1 MKNITD
7 MTFNAKDKAR
17 AQMITRIIGMAVI
30 GLFVFVVIYYPQ
42 VSALA
47 AEAGEG
53 AALVSNTVG
62 KVYDI
67 MAAFVS
73 SVGSI
78 IVLWM
83 VFEMGIAVQS
93 QEGTM
98 QANGIKKV
106 GGGLVMVL
114 APQLINGTYAWQLFC
129 TYNNNSI
136 LFCQKST
143 GFYRVL

>member
-1 MKNITD
+1 MYQNITD
-7 MTFNAKDKAR
+7 MALNAKDKAR
-17 AQMITRIIGMAVI
+17 IQMITRITAMAVI

-42 VSALA
+42 VSAVA
-47 AEAGEG
+47 ADAGEG

-73 SVGSI
+73 SVGAI

-83 VFEMGIAVQS
+83 LFEMGMAVQS

-114 APQLINGTYAWQLFC
+114 APQLISGL
-129 TYNNNSI
+129 I
-136 LFCQKST
+136 
-143 GFYRVL
+143 

>member
-1 MKNITD
+1 MFKTEVIST
-7 MTFNAKDKAR
+7 KDKSKE
-17 AQMITRIIGMAVI
+17 QMIRKIIELAFI
-30 GLFVFVVIYYPQ
+30 GLLVFIVMYYPQ
-42 VSALA
+42 VSVFA
-47 AEAGEG
+47 ADAADG
-53 AALVSNTVG
+53 AELVSNTVG

-73 SVGSI
+73 SVGAI

-83 VFEMGIAVQS
+83 LFEMGMAVQS

-114 APQLINGTYAWQLFC
+114 APQLISAL
-129 TYNNNSI
+129 I
-136 LFCQKST
+136 
-143 GFYRVL
+143 

>member
-1 MKNITD
+1 MVDENIND
-7 MTFNAKDKAR
+7 LRWEIKIMYQNIANMRFDAKEKEKV
-17 AQMITRIIGMAVI
+17 QMITRIISIAVI
-30 GLFVFVVIYYPQ
+30 GLFVFIVMYYPQ
-42 VSALA
+42 TAVFA
-47 AEAGEG
+47 ADASEG
-53 AALVSNTVG
+53 AQLVSDTVG

-73 SVGSI
+73 SVGAI

-83 VFEMGIAVQS
+83 LFEMGMAVQS

-114 APQLINGTYAWQLFC
+114 APQLISAL
-129 TYNNNSI
+129 I
-136 LFCQKST
+136 
-143 GFYRVL
+143 

>member
-1 MKNITD
+1 MVDENINDLRLEIKIMYQNIANT
-7 MTFNAKDKAR
+7 TFDAKEKEKV
-17 AQMITRIIGMAVI
+17 QMITRIISMAVI
-30 GLFVFVVIYYPQ
+30 GLFVFIVMYYPQ
-42 VSALA
+42 TAVFA
-47 AEAGEG
+47 ADASEG
-53 AALVSNTVG
+53 AQLVSDTVG

-73 SVGSI
+73 SVGAI

-83 VFEMGIAVQS
+83 LFEMGMAVQS

-114 APQLINGTYAWQLFC
+114 APQLISAL
-129 TYNNNSI
+129 I
-136 LFCQKST
+136 
-143 GFYRVL
+143 

>member
-1 MKNITD
+1 
-7 MTFNAKDKAR
+7 
-17 AQMITRIIGMAVI
+17 MIHS
-30 GLFVFVVIYYPQ
+30 YPQ
-42 VSALA
+42 TAVFA
-47 AEAGEG
+47 ADAGEG

-73 SVGSI
+73 SVGAI

-83 VFEMGIAVQS
+83 LFEMGMAVQS

-114 APQLINGTYAWQLFC
+114 APQLISGL
-129 TYNNNSI
+129 I
-136 LFCQKST
+136 
-143 GFYRVL
+143 

>member
-1 MKNITD
+1 MGSEMCIRD
-7 MTFNAKDKAR
+7 R
-17 AQMITRIIGMAVI
+17 
-30 GLFVFVVIYYPQ
+30 
-42 VSALA
+42 
-47 AEAGEG
+47 AGEG

-114 APQLINGTYAWQLFC
+114 APQLINGLIY
-129 TYNNNSI
+129 I
-136 LFCQKST
+136 
-143 GFYRVL
+143 

>member
-1 MKNITD
+1 MYQNITD
-7 MTFNAKDKAR
+7 MALNAKDKAR
-17 AQMITRIIGMAVI
+17 IQMITRITAMAVI
-30 GLFVFVVIYYPQ
+30 GLFVFVVMYYPQ

-47 AEAGEG
+47 ADAGEG

-73 SVGSI
+73 SVGAI

-83 VFEMGIAVQS
+83 LFEMGMAVQS

-114 APQLINGTYAWQLFC
+114 APQLISGL
-129 TYNNNSI
+129 I
-136 LFCQKST
+136 
-143 GFYRVL
+143 

>member
-1 MKNITD
+1 MVDKNIND
-7 MTFNAKDKAR
+7 LRWEIKIMYQNIANMRFDAKEKEKV
-17 AQMITRIIGMAVI
+17 QMITRIISMAVI
-30 GLFVFVVIYYPQ
+30 GLFVFIVMYYPQ
-42 VSALA
+42 TAVFA
-47 AEAGEG
+47 ADASEG
-53 AALVSNTVG
+53 AQLVSDTVG

-73 SVGSI
+73 SVGAI

-83 VFEMGIAVQS
+83 LFEMGMAVQS

-114 APQLINGTYAWQLFC
+114 APQLISAL
-129 TYNNNSI
+129 I
-136 LFCQKST
+136 
-143 GFYRVL
+143 

>member
-1 MKNITD
+1 MYQNIANMRFD
-7 MTFNAKDKAR
+7 AKEKEKV
-17 AQMITRIIGMAVI
+17 QMITRIINIAVI
-30 GLFVFVVIYYPQ
+30 GLFVFIVMYYPQ
-42 VSALA
+42 TAVFA
-47 AEAGEG
+47 ADASEG
-53 AALVSNTVG
+53 AQLVSDTVG

-73 SVGSI
+73 SVGAI

-83 VFEMGIAVQS
+83 LFEMGMAVQS

-114 APQLINGTYAWQLFC
+114 APQLIGAL
-129 TYNNNSI
+129 I
-136 LFCQKST
+136 
-143 GFYRVL
+143 

>member
-1 MKNITD
+1 MYQNIANMRFD
-7 MTFNAKDKAR
+7 AKEKEKV
-17 AQMITRIIGMAVI
+17 QMITRIINIAVI
-30 GLFVFVVIYYPQ
+30 GLFVFIVMYYPQ
-42 VSALA
+42 TAVFA
-47 AEAGEG
+47 ADASEG
-53 AALVSNTVG
+53 AQLVSDTVG

-73 SVGSI
+73 SVGAI

-83 VFEMGIAVQS
+83 LFEMGMAVQS

-114 APQLINGTYAWQLFC
+114 APQLISAL
-129 TYNNNSI
+129 I
-136 LFCQKST
+136 
-143 GFYRVL
+143 

>member
-1 MKNITD
+1 MYQNMAN
-7 MTFNAKDKAR
+7 MTFDAKEKEKV
-17 AQMITRIIGMAVI
+17 QMITRIISMAVI
-30 GLFVFVVIYYPQ
+30 GLFVFIVMYYPQ
-42 VSALA
+42 TAVFA
-47 AEAGEG
+47 ADASEG
-53 AALVSNTVG
+53 AQLVSNSIG
-62 KVYDI
+62 KVYDM

-83 VFEMGIAVQS
+83 LFEMGLAVQS

-114 APQLINGTYAWQLFC
+114 APQLISAL
-129 TYNNNSI
+129 I
-136 LFCQKST
+136 
-143 GFYRVL
+143 

>member
-1 MKNITD
+1 MYQNMAN
-7 MTFNAKDKAR
+7 MTFDAKEKEKV
-17 AQMITRIIGMAVI
+17 QMITRIINIAVI
-30 GLFVFVVIYYPQ
+30 GLFVFIVMYYPQ
-42 VSALA
+42 TAVFA
-47 AEAGEG
+47 ADASEG
-53 AALVSNTVG
+53 AQLVSDTVG

-73 SVGSI
+73 SVGAI

-83 VFEMGIAVQS
+83 LFEMGMAVQS

-114 APQLINGTYAWQLFC
+114 APQLIGAL
-129 TYNNNSI
+129 I
-136 LFCQKST
+136 
-143 GFYRVL
+143 

>member
-1 MKNITD
+1 MFDENINDLRLEIKIMYQNIANT
-7 MTFNAKDKAR
+7 TFAAKEKEKV
-17 AQMITRIIGMAVI
+17 QMITKIISMAVI
-30 GLFVFVVIYYPQ
+30 GLFVFIVMYYPQ
-42 VSALA
+42 TAVFA
-47 AEAGEG
+47 ADASEG
-53 AALVSNTVG
+53 AQLVSNSIG
-62 KVYDI
+62 KVYDM

-83 VFEMGIAVQS
+83 LFEMGLAVQS

-114 APQLINGTYAWQLFC
+114 APQLISAL
-129 TYNNNSI
+129 I
-136 LFCQKST
+136 
-143 GFYRVL
+143 

>member
-1 MKNITD
+1 
-7 MTFNAKDKAR
+7 
-17 AQMITRIIGMAVI
+17 MITRIIGMAVI

-106 GGGLVMVL
+106 GSGLVMVL
-114 APQLINGTYAWQLFC
+114 APQLINGLIY
-129 TYNNNSI
+129 I
-136 LFCQKST
+136 
-143 GFYRVL
+143 

>member
-1 MKNITD
+1 MYQNMAN
-7 MTFNAKDKAR
+7 MTFDAKEKEKI
-17 AQMITRIIGMAVI
+17 QMITRIISMAVI
-30 GLFVFVVIYYPQ
+30 GLFVFIVMYYPQ
-42 VSALA
+42 TAVFA
-47 AEAGEG
+47 ADASEG
-53 AALVSNTVG
+53 AQLVSNSIG
-62 KVYDI
+62 KVYDM

-83 VFEMGIAVQS
+83 LFEMGLAVQS

-114 APQLINGTYAWQLFC
+114 APQLISAL
-129 TYNNNSI
+129 I
-136 LFCQKST
+136 
-143 GFYRVL
+143 

>member
-47 AEAGEG
+47 AEAGDG

-67 MAAFVS
+67 MSAFVS

-106 GGGLVMVL
+106 GSGLVMVL
-114 APQLINGTYAWQLFC
+114 APQLINGLIY
-129 TYNNNSI
+129 I
-136 LFCQKST
+136 
-143 GFYRVL
+143 